1 MNLSPGYLISILE
14 ANGFILKRIK
24 GSHHLY
30 YNKESNKTVTIPVH
44 GNRDLKKGTFYSILK
59 QAGIDKSDIAGF

>member
-1 MNLSPGYLISILE
+1 MNLSPGFLITILE

-30 YNKESNKTVTIPVH
+30 YNSETNKTVTIPVH
-44 GNRDLKKGTFYSILK
+44 GNRDLKKGTFYAILK
-59 QAGIDKSDIAGF
+59 HAGIDKSDIAGS